1 MPTEKNVTITVND
14 DGTIDLQ
21 RFAGDPDL
29 AKVKQLVDGL
39 RGSVEELKPK
49 AARVAEI
56 EKLGSPEDIATWK
69 RDAEQAQALRDRVQ
83 ELEGKTTMTS
93 QERQE
98 LEQLRETAKKYEG
111 LDPEKARE
119 ALDFQTRTLQEREL
133 AAAFETAGFNA
144 RAALRL
150 DGIRSLETRVQT
162 EQHDGKPVKVAQVK
176 VGDEWIPLQQHVES
190 EFSDFLPVL
199 KPEEER
205 KVDLPSSR
213 SAKGAPAKN
222 PWARE
227 TRNLTEQARILKENP
242 TLARQL
248 QEAAAAS

>member
-1 MPTEKNVTITVND
+1 MPIEKHVTITVND

-21 RFAGDPDL
+21 KFADDPDL
-29 AKVKQLVDGL
+29 TKVKQLVDGL
-39 RGSVEELKPK
+39 RGSVDESKTK
-49 AARVAEI
+49 AAKAAAY
-56 EKLGSPEDIATWK
+56 EKLGTPEDIATWK
-69 RDAEQAQALRDRVQ
+69 QDAEQAQALRDRVT
-83 ELEGKTTMTS
+83 ELEGKTTMTD

-98 LEQLRETAKKYEG
+98 LEQLREKSKQYEG

-133 AAAFETAGFNA
+133 ATAFETAGFNP

-162 EQHDGKPVKVAQVK
+162 EQHDGKAVKTAQVK

-199 KPEEER
+199 KMEEER
-205 KVDLPSSR
+205 KVDLPSPR
-213 SAKGAPAKN
+213 SAKGAPARN
-222 PWARE
+222 PWAKN

-248 QEAAAAS
+248 QEAAAS